1 MAKRNQTTSRN
12 VWLSALAVL
21 AFVFILSGLLMLSR
35 YLSDL
40 RTSSALGS
48 SLSMLRKD
56 AELAATSTE
65 RPKGSSESTVS
76 QTSSAEGTEL
86 GAANQESITTNEDAI
101 NTSEDAVTTNNES
114 IATHSEATPAYTFTD
129 NDFLP
134 LFRIN
139 PDTIGWL
146 KIGDT
151 RIDYPIVKGVDNDFY
166 LDHGFDKA
174 PNVAGAVFMDT
185 RNIGDG
191 TDRHTLIYGHR
202 MKDGSMFRD
211 LEKYQDADFYHEHLE
226 FELQTLHGTRRY
238 RVFSTYVTD
247 TDFLFIKTRF
257 EDNAFPVFLKEIQ
270 QKSLFPAEEAGMLHE
285 NSKILTLATCSLA
298 FADARFVVHAVL
310 LDADEPKQ

>member
-1 MAKRNQTTSRN
+1 M
-12 VWLSALAVL
+12 
-21 AFVFILSGLLMLSR
+21 I
-35 YLSDL
+35 DL
-40 RTSSALGS
+40 RTNDMLGS
-48 SLSMLRKD
+48 SLSLLRKD
-56 AELAATSTE
+56 
-65 RPKGSSESTVS
+65 SESASVAS
-76 QTSSAEGTEL
+76 ALPEDAPVKPQQNTSSVDETIENDSFGESMAANGDPLTTIAEGM
-86 GAANQESITTNEDAI
+86 
-101 NTSEDAVTTNNES
+101 
-114 IATHSEATPAYTFTD
+114 PAYNFTD

-139 PDTIGWL
+139 PDTVGWL

-151 RIDYPIVKGVDNDFY
+151 RIDYPIVKGVDNEFY

-211 LEKYQDADFYHEHLE
+211 LEKYQDEAFYSAHRE

-257 EDNAFPVFLKEIQ
+257 EDNAFSSFLKEIQ
-270 QKSLFPAEEAGMLHE
+270 EKSLFPADETGLPDE
-285 NSKILTLATCSLA
+285 NSNILTLATCSRA
-298 FADARFVVHAVL
+298 FADARFVVHAIL
-310 LDADEPKQ
+310 MEADEP

>member
-1 MAKRNQTTSRN
+1 MEKHTHRPFRTVLLTS
-12 VWLSALAVL
+12 LAVL
-21 AFVFILSGLLMLSR
+21 ACVCVVLGILLLVR
-35 YLSDL
+35 YMTDL
-40 RTSSALGS
+40 RTNDALGS

-56 AELAATSTE
+56 AESASTPSASQEEASGNPDPSTSSQE
-65 RPKGSSESTVS
+65 GSLGNAPIKESTTGNNPLV
-76 QTSSAEGTEL
+76 TIAEEM
-86 GAANQESITTNEDAI
+86 
-101 NTSEDAVTTNNES
+101 
-114 IATHSEATPAYTFTD
+114 PAYFFSD
-129 NDFLP
+129 NDFLS

-151 RIDYPIVKGVDNDFY
+151 RIDYPVVKGVDNEFY

-211 LEKYQDADFYHEHLE
+211 LEKYQDEAFYSAHRE
-226 FELQTLHGTRRY
+226 FELQTLHGIRRY

-257 EDNAFPVFLKEIQ
+257 EDNTFSTFLKEIQ
-270 QKSLFPAEEAGMLHE
+270 DKSLFPSEQTDLPDE
-285 NSKILTLATCSLA
+285 NSKILTLATCSRA

-310 LDADEPKQ
+310 LESDDP

>member
-1 MAKRNQTTSRN
+1 MAKRNQPTSRSI
-12 VWLSALAVL
+12 WLSALAVL
-21 AFVFILSGLLMLSR
+21 ASVFILSGLLMLSH

-56 AELAATSTE
+56 TELASTSTE
-65 RPKGSSESTVS
+65 RPKESSESAVS
-76 QTSSAEGTEL
+76 QTRSTEGTDL
-86 GAANQESITTNEDAI
+86 GAANQASITTIEDAITTNEGS
-101 NTSEDAVTTNNES
+101 N
-114 IATHSEATPAYTFTD
+114 ATHTEATPAYTFTD

-151 RIDYPIVKGVDNDFY
+151 RIDYPIVKGVDNEFY

-257 EDNAFPVFLKEIQ
+257 EDNAFPAFLKEIQ
-270 QKSLFPAEEAGMLHE
+270 EKSLFPAAEAGMLHE
-285 NSKILTLATCSLA
+285 NSKILTLATCSRA

-310 LDADEPKQ
+310 LEADEP